1 MTPVTF
7 PGHNPPNVDFD
18 SRQRN
23 NQQNVCASGQK
34 MKIRGSAIPR
44 WLLLWL
50 VPIVLPLF
58 LSPNGARAETGV
70 PFLVKDVDPTTRNS
84 SLNAAIGALGRL
96 FVGINDPASSSK
108 LELGD
113 LVKTIVTVT
122 KKDDALW
129 LPPQAIRT
137 FEGRKFVVIKEGAGQ
152 RRVDVKTGIESQDR
166 VEILDGLTAGQQ
178 VLGQ

>member
-1 MTPVTF
+1 MRSGKPGLDPVHAHR
-7 PGHNPPNVDFD
+7 PGRGRLERIVGCCDVAAEPVFDGSITRLPPTT
-18 SRQRN
+18 
-23 NQQNVCASGQK
+23 
-34 MKIRGSAIPR
+34 IP
-44 WLLLWL
+44 
-50 VPIVLPLF
+50 
-58 LSPNGARAETGV
+58 TGTNAA
-70 PFLVKDVDPTTRNS
+70 DVDKSTVVS
-84 SLNAAIGALGRL
+84 
-96 FVGINDPASSSK
+96 INDPAKASK

-152 RRVDVKTGIESQDR
+152 RRVDVKTGIESVDR